1 MKEVRKP
8 KLSETEA
15 IIRLVR
21 DTARRVNSA
30 DYSQEQID
38 LWLVKRPIEIIQD
51 DVDRGAWWVC
61 VDGEDVL
68 GVGTL
73 ATAEITGLFVHA
85 DHLREG
91 IGRLLLNHMEAQILS
106 RGETEVQLDSTLTA
120 EAFYRRMGYREIGRK
135 RDGVPQLDVISMRKT
150 LSER

>member
-1 MKEVRKP
+1 MTEVRKP
-8 KLSETEA
+8 NLSETEA
-15 IIRLVR
+15 IIQLVR

-51 DVDRGAWWVC
+51 EVDRGVWWVC
-61 VDGEDVL
+61 VDDEDIL

-73 ATAEITGLFVHA
+73 ASAEITGLFVHA

-91 IGRLLLNHMEAQILS
+91 IGRLLSPTLRLRFSPEERLKS
-106 RGETEVQLDSTLTA
+106 SLTQL
-120 EAFYRRMGYREIGRK
+120 
-135 RDGVPQLDVISMRKT
+135 
-150 LSER
+150 

>member
-8 KLSETEA
+8 KLSEAEA

-30 DYSQEQID
+30 DYSQKQID

-51 DVDRGAWWVC
+51 EIDQGVWWVC
-61 VDGEDVL
+61 VDDEDVL

-73 ATAEITGLFVHA
+73 ATAELRSLGCLCMPIISWRLTKSTVSYGL
-85 DHLREG
+85 
-91 IGRLLLNHMEAQILS
+91 I
-106 RGETEVQLDSTLTA
+106 
-120 EAFYRRMGYREIGRK
+120 
-135 RDGVPQLDVISMRKT
+135 
-150 LSER
+150 